1 MDDQHNDPTES
12 ELNDVEKLLS
22 KVSKKNPNIRKP
34 YKPKSLKEKEKLGK
48 SIASILSEYTDC
60 YILLGFDTNGNAMV
74 LINSA
79 NNLESRALSNLVQ
92 DFLVTDNESDGNME
106 FDEDM

>member
-1 MDDQHNDPTES
+1 MDDQPNDPTES

-22 KVSKKNPNIRKP
+22 KVDKKKPNIRKP
-34 YKPKSLKEKEKLGK
+34 HKPKSLKEKEKLGK
-48 SIASILSEYTDC
+48 AIASILSEYTDC

-92 DFLVTDNESDGNME
+92 DFLVTEGETSD
-106 FDEDM
+106 FDQED

>member
-1 MDDQHNDPTES
+1 MDDQPNDPTES

-22 KVSKKNPNIRKP
+22 KVGKKNPNIRKP

-48 SIASILSEYTDC
+48 TIASILSEYTDC

-92 DFLVTDNESDGNME
+92 DFLVTEGESSESVD
-106 FDEDM
+106 FDDD

>member
-1 MDDQHNDPTES
+1 MDDHTNDPTES
-12 ELNDVEKLLS
+12 ELKNIEKMLS
-22 KVSKKNPNIRKP
+22 KIDNKAPNIRKP

-48 SIASILSEYTDC
+48 AIASSLSEYTDC
-60 YILLGFDTNGNAMV
+60 YILLGFDTNGNALV

-92 DFLVTDNESDGNME
+92 DFLVTEDESAGDME
-106 FDEDM
+106 FDEGM